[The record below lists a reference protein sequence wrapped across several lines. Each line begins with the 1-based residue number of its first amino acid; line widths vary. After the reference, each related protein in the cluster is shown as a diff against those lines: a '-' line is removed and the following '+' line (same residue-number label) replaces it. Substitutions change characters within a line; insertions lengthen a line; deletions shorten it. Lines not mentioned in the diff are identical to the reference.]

1 VRRVPRVATRVL
13 LGLAWLLS
21 AAPASAQASV
31 GAVQGV
37 NVQQLANAVLGM
49 MSYMV
54 APDVTTGSLSIDN
67 GSTANAD
74 LFLTQLGGGFT
85 WSRELPLYLEGNAAY
100 ARFDPVF
107 VVSDGVEA
115 RSAPT
120 RWNAVALTGGIGWDF
135 GLSEHWVLRP
145 IFNFTLG
152 TVASDLQVARWW
164 VENQVEGAVEFL
176 DGGRLQAYGLGGSL
190 MLDYEKFATEA
201 DDDIEIRYTHVDL
214 RSRSSTPQGVE
225 GSAKTES
232 LGIWTRRR
240 VPTGWG
246 HVWDRP
252 VRYVYEF
259 AFTRFL
265 GSQAE
270 LGISHMSSLGFG
282 LELDSSAL
290 DRWAT
295 RWRVVARYRFGPGLE
310 GWSAGLAISF

>member
-1 VRRVPRVATRVL
+1 MRPLTQAATGL
-13 LGLAWLLS
+13 ILCLAWLLPN
-21 AAPASAQASV
+21 APAAAQTGG
-31 GAVQGV
+31 GAVKGA
-37 NVQQLANAVLGM
+37 NVQQLANAVLGI

-85 WSRELPLYLEGNAAY
+85 WGRELPLYLEGNAAY

-107 VVSDGVEA
+107 VVSDGTED
-115 RSAPT
+115 RLAPT

-152 TVASDLQVARWW
+152 SLASDLQAARWW
-164 VENQVEGAVEFL
+164 VDAKVDTTVASL
-176 DGGRLQAYGLGGSL
+176 DKGSLHAYGLGGAL
-190 MLDYEKFATEA
+190 MLDYEKFSPEA
-201 DDDIEIRYTHVDL
+201 DDDIEIRYTNVEL
-214 RSRSSTPQGVE
+214 RSHGSTSTGLE

-232 LGIWTRRR
+232 LGIWARRR
-240 VPTGWG
+240 IPTGWG

-252 VRYVYEF
+252 VRYVYEA

-265 GSQAE
+265 GSQTE
-270 LGISHMSSLGFG
+270 LGITHMSSLGFG
-282 LELDSSAL
+282 LEVDSSAL

-295 RWRVVARYRFGPGLE
+295 RWRTVARYRFGPGLE
-310 GWSAGLAISF
+310 GWSVGLAVSF